1 MRRSYKVKFINDC
14 DSVLN
19 NEINSEIM
27 KFDRNSF
34 FNNIEELPVLQNKV
48 EMNSKTDLVIIGTG
62 MVGITLAARAWHL
75 GFKGDRITLIDGNE
89 YFAENFFRRTKN
101 SEQKIMRSSFIHHVA
116 PNEDINLADFTRLK
130 HNELTNIEKE
140 QLTLA
145 RMGERSLP
153 SLDIFLEHVKHVVI
167 NHNLHKRAF
176 KFSADS
182 IEQNTT
188 GKWIISDSEGQ
199 KIESKYVV
207 LAMGQSPKEN
217 MYKEHSINAHVDNF
231 KNYLNEKVKTVNIIG
246 GGNTSAHIVK
256 SCLDR
261 NLKVNWIIRN
271 EENYAC
277 TDIPHKYWRDEGYL
291 KFSQMTLDKR
301 MEEIKRIYKGSAMLE
316 HKGIFDDYK
325 KDNALT
331 VFDNATIQEI
341 DKNKTIILQNKTRVE
356 SDLIISTIG
365 FELKKLPQIKNG
377 INTFNGFP
385 VLNDSTLEAE
395 GLKNLFIA
403 SSHSALSLGPAAK
416 NIDGARIASERIFK
430 ELAKREGIE
439 KYNVK
444 NILENL
450 TNWSRNTP
458 VLKK

>member
-1 MRRSYKVKFINDC
+1 MKFTNDC
-14 DSVLN
+14 DSVLDN
-19 NEINSEIM
+19 DINSEIM
-27 KFDRNSF
+27 KFDRRSF
-34 FNNIEELPVLQNKV
+34 FNNIKDMPTLKNKV

-75 GFKGDRITLIDGNE
+75 GFKGDRITLIDGNK
-89 YFAENFFRRTKN
+89 YFAENFFKRTKN

-116 PNEDINLADFTRLK
+116 PNEDISLADFTRLK
-130 HNELTNIEKE
+130 HNELTDIEKE
-140 QLTLA
+140 QLKLA
-145 RMGERSLP
+145 RMSERSLP
-153 SLDIFLEHVKHVVI
+153 SLDVFLEHVKHVVI

-176 KFSADS
+176 QFSADS
-182 IEQNTT
+182 IEKDKKGN
-188 GKWIISDSEGQ
+188 WIISDEEGH
-199 KIESKYVV
+199 KIETKYVI

-217 MYKEHSINAHVDNF
+217 IYKDHSINAHVDNF
-231 KNYLNEKVKTVNIIG
+231 KDYLNEKIKVVNIIG

-291 KFSQMTLDKR
+291 KFNQMTLDQR
-301 MEEIKRIYKGSAMLE
+301 MDEIKKIYKGSAMLE

-325 KDNALT
+325 KDNTLT
-331 VFDNATIQEI
+331 VFDNANILEI
-341 DKNKTIILQNKTRVE
+341 NQNKTIVLEDYTRID

-365 FELKKLPQIKNG
+365 FELKKLPYIKNG
-377 INTFNGFP
+377 INVFNGFP

-395 GLKNLFIA
+395 GLQNLFIA

-439 KYNVK
+439 KYNVQ

-458 VLKK
+458 VSKK